1 MPLKGGCGKDVCM
14 SCHSFTL
21 ELSGS
26 ADTDI
31 HEVTSQVA
39 QAVAS
44 SGVGSGLVT
53 VHLASSTCAVTTI
66 EYEPGCVADLKA
78 LLDRLAPQGAEYAH
92 ELRWHDG
99 NGHSH
104 LRAALMGPS
113 LTVPVLEGRPVLG
126 TWQQIVVLDFDN
138 KPRQRRVLVQ
148 VLGEEA

>member
-1 MPLKGGCGKDVCM
+1 M

-31 HEVTSQVA
+31 HEVTSQVT

-78 LLDRLAPQGAEYAH
+78 LLDRLAPKGAEYAH

-148 VLGEEA
+148 VLGEET

>member
-1 MPLKGGCGKDVCM
+1 M
-14 SCHSFTL
+14 SCHTFTL
-21 ELSGS
+21 ELPGTTG
-26 ADTDI
+26 TDI
-31 HEVTSQVA
+31 HDVTAQVA
-39 QAVAS
+39 QAVDS

-53 VHLASSTCAVTTI
+53 VHVAGSTGAVTTI
-66 EYEPGCVADLKA
+66 EYESGCLADLRA
-78 LLDRLAPQGAEYAH
+78 LLDRLAPQGANYEH

-126 TWQQIVVLDFDN
+126 TWQQIIVLDFDN
-138 KPRQRRVLVQ
+138 KSRQRRVLVQ

>member
-1 MPLKGGCGKDVCM
+1 M

-66 EYEPGCVADLKA
+66 EYEPGCVADLKT

>member
-1 MPLKGGCGKDVCM
+1 MPLKGGYGKDVCM

-31 HEVTSQVA
+31 HEVTSQVT

-148 VLGEEA
+148 VLGEET